1 MTTKKITKEKV
12 KTQEKT
18 DEFVELAKDLKEI
31 VFNLNQRM
39 SEMEAMFE
47 RIRTRLGI

>member
-12 KTQEKT
+12 KTQEKP